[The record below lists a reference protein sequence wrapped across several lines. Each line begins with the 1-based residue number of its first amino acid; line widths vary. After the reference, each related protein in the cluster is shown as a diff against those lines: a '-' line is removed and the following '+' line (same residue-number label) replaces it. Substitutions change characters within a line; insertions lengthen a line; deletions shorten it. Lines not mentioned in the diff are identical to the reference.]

1 MSRISKD
8 SNLDFLTVSS
18 TSIIPRID
26 VTNLAPVQG
35 AVVYDLSS
43 NSIAVSDGTAWSQVG
58 NGLAGTPVGP
68 FSSLLPGEVLTWNG
82 TEWVN
87 APAGSGGP
95 PSGAAGGDLAGLY
108 PNPTLAIIGTAT
120 GPIGNGTT
128 VPIVTTDAKGRV
140 TALTSTPIVFPPSTS
155 QISGTPI
162 GPFPGLSIGEI
173 LTWDGTAWVNSPV
186 SPPSGAAGGDLAGT
200 YPNPTLAVIGTAI
213 GPIGNGTTV
222 PVVTRD
228 AKGRVTAL
236 TSTPISFPSTATPT
250 GTAGGDLAGTYPNP
264 TLAVIGTATGPIGS
278 GTTVPVVTTD
288 AKGRVVTLTSTPISF
303 PPISNGTVTNSM
315 LAGGIT
321 NSNLQNSTVTI
332 SAGSGL
338 TGGGSVSLG
347 GSTSL
352 SLSSTASVTTLTI
365 TGPVANSSDAATKQ
379 YVDAAVSALNVHAP
393 VYVATTSAADLN
405 TPGVPVYNN
414 GVSGVGATLTG
425 SAVNNALT
433 IDGYTFIGTDVT
445 NGTRVLVKN
454 QVNQITNGTYVF
466 SQLQTAG
473 LPWVLTRASDA
484 DNSPPGELKNGDFNF
499 VESGSANASTG
510 WVQIC
515 AGSGPGGQILIGTD
529 NICYAQ
535 ISGAGT
541 YSAGAGLNLGGTV
554 FSVATGGVTNAM
566 LAGSISNSNLLN
578 SSLSVTAGGGLTGG
592 GLVSLGGSTTLSIP
606 TGGVT
611 NSMLTNSSLTV
622 TAGGGLTGGGLVSLG
637 GSTTLSIPAGGVT
650 NSMLTN
656 SSVTITAGTGL
667 SGGGVVALGGSVTLD
682 NTGVTNITTGAGL
695 TGGPI
700 TTTGTISIAT
710 GGVTNA
716 MLAGSISNS
725 NLLNPSVTVT
735 AGAGLTG
742 GGLVSLGGSTTL
754 SIPASGVT
762 NAMIAGPVIETKGG
776 TGQTSYTTG
785 DTIYASATDTISK
798 LPIGSTGQV
807 YTVIGGI
814 PSWQTPSAIP
824 TGTLL
829 DFAGTTAPT
838 GFLLCNGASLSTT
851 TFAALFSVTGYTYGG
866 SGPNFNVPDFR
877 GRFARYADTMGTAAG
892 RDPGPRDATQAQT
905 QSTAVNG
912 LAMDTIGNHQHTG
925 WTNPV
930 QGLGGSATGT
940 TQPYT
945 GAGMVVQPGVQ
956 TAGAGSHTHNLT
968 QPVGAETRP
977 INVSCFKI
985 IKF

>member
-186 SPPSGAAGGDLAGT
+186 SPPSGA
-200 YPNPTLAVIGTAI
+200 
-213 GPIGNGTTV
+213 
-222 PVVTRD
+222 
-228 AKGRVTAL
+228 
-236 TSTPISFPSTATPT
+236 
-250 GTAGGDLAGTYPNP
+250 AGGDLAGTYPNP

-606 TGGVT
+606 AGGVT